1 MHIWRFFCRE
11 NGWDSLNEKLP
22 WILLVVRPILYWTIS
37 HVAHWLEKVAHS
49 WSRNI
54 FVLHHSESGRW
65 LWYILVQSLF
75 RTELKSLK
83 DTNSFWWSL
92 TISVALAKGSN
103 WQCYLITKGG
113 ALAKTLRLFFSFLSL
128 FCSFAFFSLTF
139 LYVFLFLS
147 FSFSFFIISYSFS
160 FSLSLFLNF
169 VLFLCLSLFLF
180 FFV

>member
-113 ALAKTLRLFFSFLSL
+113 ALAKTLRLFFLFFLYFVLLPFFLSL
-128 FCSFAFFSLTF
+128 SFTFSFFCL
-139 LYVFLFLS
+139 FLFLS
-147 FSFSFFIISYSFS
+147 
-160 FSLSLFLNF
+160 LLFLIHF
-169 VLFLCLSLFLF
+169 LFLFLCS
-180 FFV
+180 